1 MKFKTSFMFVA
12 VFAITAAFA
21 QDTANARAAY
31 QQQQA
36 VQEVQRLAQQFDQIV
51 ENQDAIVSR
60 LQKVETSV
68 ASAGDTSD
76 LRAEIAALKASIAEL
91 RREQESMRR
100 EIVSDLSKR
109 IASMPRPAAT
119 PPPPPPPSS
128 SSRASTK
135 APAYEGSYYEH
146 VVESGQTLS
155 MIAKGFD
162 TTVSKI
168 RQANNLK
175 NDMIRVGQ
183 KLIIPAE
190 GK

>member
-1 MKFKTSFMFVA
+1 MLFKTNFIFVT
-12 VFAITAAFA
+12 VFAVTAALA
-21 QDTANARAAY
+21 QDTASARAAY

-68 ASAGDTSD
+68 SSAGDTSD

-109 IASMPRPAAT
+109 IASMPRPAAAT
-119 PPPPPPPSS
+119 PPPPAPSS
-128 SSRASTK
+128 SRTTSSKAAS
-135 APAYEGSYYEH
+135 YEGSYYEH

-175 NDMIRVGQ
+175 NDVIRVGQ

>member
-119 PPPPPPPSS
+119 PPPPPSS

-175 NDMIRVGQ
+175 SDMIRVGQ